1 MNIAFNFKNFE
12 PSPGLRE
19 YALKRFDK
27 LSKYISNSEG
37 AEIVVSL
44 SVEKARQI
52 VDVVVNADSL
62 HISAHE
68 EAEDMYSTID
78 LITDKLDAQVR
89 KIREKMKDRR
99 KQGRAPAPVLME
111 VLSFTDTPEGR
122 THSIVESDRF
132 EPKPMAVEE
141 AAEQLGVHQSEFLV
155 FLNSETER
163 VNVIYRLKNG
173 DFGLIDPGV
182 GA

>member
-1 MNIAFNFKNFE
+1 MNTAFNFKNFE
-12 PSPGLRE
+12 PSPGLRD

-27 LSKYISNSEG
+27 LSKYISNAEG

-44 SVEKARQI
+44 SVEKSRQI
-52 VDVVVNADSL
+52 VDVVISADYL

-68 EAEDMYSTID
+68 ESDDMYSTID

-99 KQGRAPAPVLME
+99 KQSRSPVLME
-111 VLSFTDTPEGR
+111 VLSFTDTPAGR

-132 EPKPMAVEE
+132 EPKPMPVEE
-141 AAEQLGVHQSEFLV
+141 AAEQLGVKHSEFLV
-155 FLNSETER
+155 FFNSETER

-182 GA
+182 GV